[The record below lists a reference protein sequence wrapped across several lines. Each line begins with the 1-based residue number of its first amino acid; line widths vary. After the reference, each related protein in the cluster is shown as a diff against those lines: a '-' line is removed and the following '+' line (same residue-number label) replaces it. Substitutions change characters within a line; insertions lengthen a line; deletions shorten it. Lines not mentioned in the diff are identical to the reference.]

1 MAEQQL
7 QEKLKEVKAKIKANS
22 KDAHF
27 ADALIEELV
36 GLQKQADIEPVEL
49 IVPCAEVEQTYQ
61 IDDATTLVKTP
72 KGYLY
77 KHGNLTYIWIPFGL
91 NTLWRTMNDL
101 AELLGKSE
109 RTEEEEIM
117 ISMVNRMLQWHTVA
131 FTDAESLIDSAQASI
146 KILNDAMERCKG
158 RISPKETQEDIKAN
172 TEFAEAS
179 KAVEDIAN
187 EPIPDI
193 D

>member
-1 MAEQQL
+1 MAEKQL

-27 ADALIEELV
+27 AEALIEELV

-61 IDDATTLVKTP
+61 IDDVTTLIKTP
-72 KGYLY
+72 MGYLY

-91 NTLWRTMNDL
+91 NTLWQTMNEL

-109 RTEEEEIM
+109 RTEEEDIM

-131 FTDAESLIDSAQASI
+131 FTDAESLIDSAQASV
-146 KILNDAMERCKG
+146 KILNDAIKRYEDK
-158 RISPKETQEDIKAN
+158 INPKETQEDIKAN

-179 KAVEDIAN
+179 KAVENIAN
-187 EPIPDI
+187 EPIPNTD
-193 D
+193 

>member
-27 ADALIEELV
+27 AEALTDELV

-49 IVPCAEVEQTYQ
+49 IVPCAEVEQTYR
-61 IDDATTLVKTP
+61 IDDVTTLAKTP

-77 KHGNLTYIWIPFGL
+77 KHGNLTYIWVPFGL
-91 NTLWRTMNDL
+91 NTLWQTMNEFEDL
-101 AELLGKSE
+101 LAKEE
-109 RTEEEEIM
+109 RTEEEGIM

-131 FTDAESLIDSAQASI
+131 FTDAESLIDSANASVN
-146 KILNDAMERCKG
+146 ILNAAIKRYEDRVN
-158 RISPKETQEDIKAN
+158 PKETQEDIKAN
-172 TEFAEAS
+172 AAFADAS
-179 KAVEDIAN
+179 KAIGDIAN

>member
-27 ADALIEELV
+27 AEALIDELV

-49 IVPCAEVEQTYQ
+49 IVPCAEVEKTYQ
-61 IDDATTLVKTP
+61 IDDVTTLVKTP

-77 KHGNLTYIWIPFGL
+77 KHGNLTAIWVPFGV
-91 NTLWRTMNDL
+91 NTLWQTMTEFDG
-101 AELLGKSE
+101 LLGKDE
-109 RTEEEEIM
+109 RTEEEDIV

-131 FTDAESLIDSAQASI
+131 FMDAESLIDSAQASV
-146 KILNDAMERCKG
+146 KILNDAMERCKE
-158 RISPKETQEDIKAN
+158 RINSKETQEDIKAN
-172 TEFAEAS
+172 TEFADAS
-179 KAVEDIAN
+179 KAIENIAN
-187 EPIPDI
+187 EPIPNVE
-193 D
+193 

>member
-7 QEKLKEVKAKIKANS
+7 REKLKEVKAKIKANS

-27 ADALIEELV
+27 AEALIDELV

-49 IVPCAEVEQTYQ
+49 IVPTSEVEHTYQ
-61 IDDATTLVKTP
+61 IDDVTTLTKTP

-91 NTLWRTMNDL
+91 NTLWQTMSDL
-101 AELLGKSE
+101 DELLGKEE
-109 RTEEEEIM
+109 RTEEEDIM

-131 FTDAESLIDSAQASI
+131 FTDAESLIDSANASVN
-146 KILNDAMERCKG
+146 ILNAAMKRYEDRVN
-158 RISPKETQEDIKAN
+158 PKETKEDIKAN

-179 KAVEDIAN
+179 KAVESIAN
-187 EPIPDI
+187 EPIPNVD
-193 D
+193 

>member
-36 GLQKQADIEPVEL
+36 SLQKQADIEPVEL
-49 IVPCAEVEQTYQ
+49 IVPTAEVEHTRQ
-61 IDDATTLVKTP
+61 IDDVTTLVKTVR
-72 KGYLY
+72 GFLY
-77 KHGNLTYIWIPFGL
+77 KHGNTSYVWVPFGL
-91 NTLWRTMNDL
+91 NTLYSTMCEVD
-101 AELLGKSE
+101 ELLGKE
-109 RTEEEEIM
+109 KLTDEEGTI

-131 FTDAESLIDSAQASI
+131 FYDAETLIDSANASV
-146 KILNDAMERCKG
+146 KIFNDAVTRYES
-158 RISPKETQEDIKAN
+158 RIDPKENEEDIKAN
-172 TEFAEAS
+172 TDFENAS
-179 KAVEDIAN
+179 KAVDEVAN
-187 EPIPDI
+187 AQIPDI

>member
-1 MAEQQL
+1 MAEKQL

-27 ADALIEELV
+27 AEALIEELV

-61 IDDATTLVKTP
+61 IDDVTTLIKTP
-72 KGYLY
+72 MGYLY

-91 NTLWRTMNDL
+91 NTLWQTMNEL

-109 RTEEEEIM
+109 RTEEEDIM

-131 FTDAESLIDSAQASI
+131 FTDAESLIDSAQASV
-146 KILNDAMERCKG
+146 KILNDAIKRYED

-179 KAVEDIAN
+179 KAVENIAN
-187 EPIPDI
+187 EPIPNTD
-193 D
+193 

>member
-1 MAEQQL
+1 MEEQLSQ
-7 QEKLKEVKAKIKANS
+7 KLKEAKAKIKANA
-22 KDAHF
+22 KDTHF
-27 ADALIEELV
+27 AEALIEELV

-61 IDDATTLVKTP
+61 IDDITTLAKTP

-77 KHGNLTYIWIPFGL
+77 KHGNLTYIWVPFGM
-91 NTLWRTMNDL
+91 NTLWQTMNEL
-101 AELLGKSE
+101 AELLGKEE
-109 RTEEEEIM
+109 RTEEEDIM
-117 ISMVNRMLQWHTVA
+117 ISIANRMLQWHTVA
-131 FTDAESLIDSAQASI
+131 FTDAESLIDSAQASV
-146 KILNDAMERCKG
+146 KILNDAIKRYED
-158 RISPKETQEDIKAN
+158 RIKPKETQDDIKAN

-179 KAVEDIAN
+179 QALEKLAN

>member
-27 ADALIEELV
+27 AEALIDELV

-61 IDDATTLVKTP
+61 IDDVTTLVKTP

-77 KHGNLTYIWIPFGL
+77 KYGNLTYVWIPFGL
-91 NTLWRTMNDL
+91 NTLWQRINEFSEYL
-101 AELLGKSE
+101 VKEE
-109 RTEEEEIM
+109 RTEDEDLM

-131 FTDAESLIDSAQASI
+131 FMDAESLIDSAQASV
-146 KILNDAMERCKG
+146 KILNDAMERYKE
-158 RISPKETQEDIKAN
+158 RINPKETQEDIKAN

-179 KAVEDIAN
+179 KAIEDIAN
-187 EPIPDI
+187 EPIPNVE
-193 D
+193 

>member
-1 MAEQQL
+1 MAEKQL

-27 ADALIEELV
+27 AEALIDELV

-49 IVPCAEVEQTYQ
+49 IVPCAEVEKTYQ
-61 IDDATTLVKTP
+61 IDDVTTLVKTA

-77 KHGNLTYIWIPFGL
+77 KHGSLTYIWIPFGL
-91 NTLWRTMNDL
+91 NTLWQTMNEFEDL
-101 AELLGKSE
+101 LAKEE
-109 RTEEEEIM
+109 RTEEEDIM

-131 FTDAESLIDSAQASI
+131 FTDAESLIDSAQASV
-146 KILNDAMERCKG
+146 KILKAAKKRYEDRVN
-158 RISPKETQEDIKAN
+158 PKETQEDIKAN

>member
-1 MAEQQL
+1 MAEKQL
-7 QEKLKEVKAKIKANS
+7 QERLKEVKAKIKANS

-27 ADALIEELV
+27 AEALIDELV
-36 GLQKQADIEPVEL
+36 GLQKQADIETVEL
-49 IVPCAEVEQTYQ
+49 IVPCAEVEHTYQ
-61 IDDATTLVKTP
+61 IDDVTTLVKTA

-77 KHGNLTYIWIPFGL
+77 KHGNLTYIWVPFGL
-91 NTLWRTMNDL
+91 NALWQTMNEFDGFL
-101 AELLGKSE
+101 AKEE
-109 RTEEEEIM
+109 RTEEEDIM

-131 FTDAESLIDSAQASI
+131 LTDAESLIDSAQASV
-146 KILNDAMERCKG
+146 KILNAAIKRYEDRVN
-158 RISPKETQEDIKAN
+158 PKETQEDIKAN